1 MTNYSKIDHLSRGG
15 AYLVMIIEGTLRH
28 DKEKKIQ

>member
-15 AYLVMIIEGTLRH
+15 VYLVMIIEWTLRN
-28 DKEKKIQ
+28 DKEMKLQ